1 MILRQMKLNNK
12 IFNHLKMI
20 RTVPT
25 NNSLTNKILFF
36 ILITLNVSVYAIS
49 KPDEKSL
56 EPVDVSK
63 TKNVEKYLIR
73 KHTEMMEQYILQHN
87 TEPYADLMLDDYLL
101 VVEIGLIENR
111 ELILTTVGNLDIQS
125 AKLTNQE
132 FLHYDSTAVLIGTLE
147 MEGKILGHT
156 IDGKLRYM
164 SVFILHEG
172 RWRLLSGSFSP
183 IVHPSVLYGEPGAP

>member
-1 MILRQMKLNNK
+1 MILRQMKLNYT
-12 IFNHLKMI
+12 IFKQIKMI
-20 RTVPT
+20 RTVPK
-25 NNSLTNKILFF
+25 NNSMTNKILFF
-36 ILITLNVSVYAIS
+36 ILITLNVSAYAVS
-49 KPDEKSL
+49 KPDKKSF

-63 TKNVEKYLIR
+63 TENIEEFLIR
-73 KHTEMMEQYILQHN
+73 KHTEMMEQYILHHN

-101 VVEIGLIENR
+101 VVEIGLIEDR
-111 ELILTTVGNLDIQS
+111 ELLLTTVANLDIQT

-147 MEGKILGHT
+147 MEGKILGNT

-164 SVFILHEG
+164 SVFILHDG

-183 IVHPSVLYGEPGAP
+183 IVHPSVLYGEHGSP

>member
-1 MILRQMKLNNK
+1 
-12 IFNHLKMI
+12 MI
-20 RTVPT
+20 RNVPS
-25 NNSLTNKILFF
+25 NIYMIKKILFF
-36 ILITLNVSVYAIS
+36 ILITLSLSTHAVS
-49 KPDEKSL
+49 KPEKKSS
-56 EPVDVSK
+56 EVVEITKIKDV
-63 TKNVEKYLIR
+63 EEFLIR
-73 KHTEMMEQYILQHN
+73 KNTEMMEQYILHHN

-101 VVEIGLIENR
+101 VVEIGLIEDR

-125 AKLTNQE
+125 AKLTNEE

-183 IVHPSVLYGEPGAP
+183 VVHPSILYGLPEKP

>member
-1 MILRQMKLNNK
+1 
-12 IFNHLKMI
+12 MI